1 MESNWEDR
9 AEVCR
14 KGGAADEG
22 TVKVALEPGKLPT
35 GGSALPILPVG
46 PAESNTLVLAALALN
61 WHRRADNALWCSRTI
76 RLS

>member
-1 MESNWEDR
+1 MGSDWEDR

-14 KGGAADEG
+14 KGGVADEG
-22 TVKVALEPGKLPT
+22 TVKAALEPGKFPA

-46 PAESNTLVLAALALN
+46 PAASCASVLAALALN
-61 WHRRADNALWCSRTI
+61 WHRRADNGLWCSRTI